1 MNIIRWAAVA
11 VTGLFALMNL
21 GAAIEADGGWVRI
34 VGAALC
40 IAGAAAAVG
49 LALYQSWGRPAVIT
63 VGALN
68 MTGAVAAL
76 LTDEAGFVAG
86 MVVGGLGVL
95 LGALAGP
102 RTSPNV
108 AVAR

>member
-1 MNIIRWAAVA
+1 
-11 VTGLFALMNL
+11 
-21 GAAIEADGGWVRI
+21 
-34 VGAALC
+34 
-40 IAGAAAAVG
+40 
-49 LALYQSWGRPAVIT
+49 VIT